1 MARTPTAKG
10 WWQVSDGRWHFDPVD
25 CRVVDTKHEPAREWL
40 SVRDALEYLRSVGL
54 SPDGNRKRLAQWA
67 AAGLLPGRAFF
78 LRDRN
83 ERLPEG
89 SLVSPSVWEWVVTGL
104 WVTVDWQAGSLRL
117 LRHNL
122 GPVLDVEAH
131 GIEFDKP
138 ALMRLAPGR
147 EPAAAAAVAP
157 QRDRPLGRGR
167 RLGVGGYA
175 TADAPLIEE
184 MRQLLLGEVV
194 NSVHAAAV
202 QMAPR
207 AVGLGQPES
216 KVRRLFERYKAAFPD
231 SL

>member
-1 MARTPTAKG
+1 
-10 WWQVSDGRWHFDPVD
+10 
-25 CRVVDTKHEPAREWL
+25 
-40 SVRDALEYLRSVGL
+40 
-54 SPDGNRKRLAQWA
+54 
-67 AAGLLPGRAFF
+67 

-89 SLVSPSVWEWVVTGL
+89 SLVPKWVWESVVEGL
-104 WVTVDWQAGSLRL
+104 WIRSFDWQAGSLRL
-117 LRHNL
+117 LRYNV
-122 GPVLDVEAH
+122 GPTLDVEVH
-131 GIEFDKP
+131 GIEFDKA

-147 EPAAAAAVAP
+147 EPTAAAAVAR

-175 TADAPLIEE
+175 KADAQLIEE